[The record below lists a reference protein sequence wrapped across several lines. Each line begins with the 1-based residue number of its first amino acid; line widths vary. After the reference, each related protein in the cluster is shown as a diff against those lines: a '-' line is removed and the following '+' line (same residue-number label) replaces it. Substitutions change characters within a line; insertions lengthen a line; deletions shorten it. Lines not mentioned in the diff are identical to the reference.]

1 MNVNKLHHDLLWN
14 MQGLG
19 AGVEIALWDI
29 KGKKLGVPVHE
40 LLGGKLRDKIRIYC
54 DCHSGAFWT
63 GEDYGRRWKEVRET
77 GKLDPV
83 YDKLYYSTP
92 MFTKILAQAALPYI
106 YTGLM
111 AGMKIFLPRM
121 QKMADKKE
129 VRILRSLID
138 HQAIDE
144 NRDLAPIEI
153 PYSYEDLCVL

>member
-1 MNVNKLHHDLLWN
+1 MEYLRKIKKSPLNYSLKTKGTGGTYQTWEQWLRYLFVNLEFNVRY
-14 MQGLG
+14 
-19 AGVEIALWDI
+19 DI
-29 KGKKLGVPVHE
+29 YRHLNPDSSHE
-40 LLGGKLRDKIRIYC
+40 
-54 DCHSGAFWT
+54 
-63 GEDYGRRWKEVRET
+63 
-77 GKLDPV
+77 KLDPV
-83 YDKLYYSTP
+83 CDKLYYSTP

-129 VRILRSLID
+129 VRILRSRID